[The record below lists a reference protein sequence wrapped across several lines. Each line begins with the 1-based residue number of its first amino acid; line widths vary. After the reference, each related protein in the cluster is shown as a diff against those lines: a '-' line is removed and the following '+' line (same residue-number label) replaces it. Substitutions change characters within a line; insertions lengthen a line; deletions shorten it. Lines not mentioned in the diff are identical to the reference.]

1 MRTDDFDFDLP
12 ERLIAQAPVTP
23 RDSSRLLEIRPDG
36 FHDHQTRDL
45 PSLLRRGDLLV
56 LNNTK
61 VIPTRLRGLRGAARI
76 ELTLHKQQSADQWLA
91 FARPG
96 RRLKVGDEIRFDNQ
110 FLAEV
115 LEKREGGE
123 IVVRI
128 ATTLSS
134 PIDAIRE
141 RGEMP
146 MPPYIR
152 RPDGETK
159 NDPRSYQT
167 IYAEAEGAVA
177 APTAGLHFT
186 DALFD
191 ALDQAG
197 INRTFVTLHV
207 GAGTFLPI
215 KSDVVEDHQMHGE
228 TGILTNGTADLVNAT
243 RRAGGRVIAV
253 GSTSLR
259 LLESA
264 AAPDGT
270 VAPFEDETDLFISP
284 GYRFKAV
291 DLFLTNFHL
300 PRSTLFVLV
309 SAFSGLNRMQTA
321 YSHAIENEYRF
332 FSYGDCCL
340 LHPENAA

>member
-36 FHDHQTRDL
+36 FFDHQTHNL

-96 RRLKVGDEIRFDNQ
+96 RRLKIGDEIRFDTSFWRKSSKN
-110 FLAEV
+110 A
-115 LEKREGGE
+115 K
-123 IVVRI
+123 
-128 ATTLSS
+128 AAKLSCGCYDVIG
-134 PIDAIRE
+134 PIDAICE

-146 MPPYIR
+146 MPSYS

-159 NDPRSYQT
+159 NDLVPST

-197 INRTFVTLHV
+197 INRTLVTLQV
-207 GAGTFLPI
+207 GAGTVRPI

>member
-1 MRTDDFDFDLP
+1 MRTDDFDFELP
-12 ERLIAQAPVTP
+12 DRLIAQSPATP
-23 RDSSRLLEIRPDG
+23 RDSSRLLEIRPDALQ
-36 FHDHQTRDL
+36 DHRTRDL

-61 VIPTRLRGLRGAARI
+61 VIPTRLRGLRGTVRI
-76 ELTLHKQQSADQWLA
+76 EVTLHKQLSTDRWLA

-96 RRLKVGDEIRFDNQ
+96 RRLKIGDEIRFDDQ
-110 FLAEV
+110 FSAHV
-115 LEKREGGE
+115 LEKHEGGE
-123 IVVRI
+123 IVVQI
-128 ATTLSS
+128 ATSLSS
-134 PIDAIRE
+134 PLQAIRE

-146 MPPYIR
+146 LPPYIR
-152 RPDGETK
+152 RPDGETED
-159 NDPRSYQT
+159 DPAAYQT

-186 DALFD
+186 DELFEALEK
-191 ALDQAG
+191 AG

-215 KSDVVEDHQMHGE
+215 KSDVVEDHRMHGE
-228 TGILTNGTADLVNAT
+228 TGILNRETADLVNAT
-243 RRAGGRVIAV
+243 RSAGGRVIAV

-264 AAPDGT
+264 AADDGS
-270 VAPFEDETDLFISP
+270 VSPFEDETDLFISP
-284 GYRFKAV
+284 DYRFKAV

-309 SAFSGLNRMQTA
+309 SAFSGLERMRSA

-340 LHPENAA
+340 LHPDNAA